1 MHRTTLSFVTLFYA
15 ANLLAQ
21 QAAPELTIEINRHR
35 EHYKQDFLTDERSP
49 LQARDTAQLDFYP
62 ADAAWDITARFERTP
77 DAKPFDLPTYSGRT
91 KKFVRY
97 GIAHFEVAGKPH
109 QLSLYQNLKVIE
121 MEGYADY
128 LFLPFKDHTNGDSS
142 YGGGRY
148 LDLRT
153 GNIGSDGTIRLDF
166 NKAYNPWCAY
176 NDGYNCPVP
185 PVENH
190 LELAVEAGEKNFKG
204 EKKH

>member
-1 MHRTTLSFVTLFYA
+1 MHRTTLFFVALFYA
-15 ANLLAQ
+15 AGLLAQ
-21 QAAPELTIEINRHR
+21 QSAPELTIEINRHR
-35 EHYKQDFLTDERSP
+35 EHYKRDFLTDERSP
-49 LQARDTAQLDFYP
+49 LQAQDTAQLDFFP
-62 ADAAWDITARFERTP
+62 ANATWDITARFERTP
-77 DAKPFDLPTYSGRT
+77 DAEPFDLPTYSGRT

-97 GIAHFEVAGKPH
+97 GIAHFEVAGKPQ

-128 LFLPFKDHTNGDSS
+128 LFLPFKDQTNGESS

-148 LDLRT
+148 IDFRT
-153 GNIGSDGTIRLDF
+153 GNIGIDSTIRLDF

-176 NDGYNCPVP
+176 SDGYNCPIP
-185 PVENH
+185 PAENH